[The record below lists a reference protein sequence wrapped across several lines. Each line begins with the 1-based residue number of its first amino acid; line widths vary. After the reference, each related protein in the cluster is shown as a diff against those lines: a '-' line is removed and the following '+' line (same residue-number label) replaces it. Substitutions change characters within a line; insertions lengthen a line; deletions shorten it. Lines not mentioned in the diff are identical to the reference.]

1 MSDRLLVD
9 VGADRRVTV
18 GVQRGDELPDVAG
31 ASFDLAWP
39 LSGEDLDELRWYLE
53 DYLRAPYGADSARG
67 ERIAASLERWGV
79 LVFESVFGAGPARDA
94 YVAARRGAA
103 ELEVV
108 FRSPSAA
115 VLGLPWEL
123 MRDPARASAVAL
135 DLVGVS
141 RSLRA
146 AALGESF
153 AVEGDVLRVLMVISR
168 PAGTRDVGY
177 RMVARPLLE
186 RLEAVRGRV
195 ELVVLRPPTLD
206 ALQRTLAREREAGRP
221 FQIVH
226 FDGHGVLA
234 GRRAAAGSGGAPLWF
249 DVAGGEG
256 LLVFEKPEGGPDPV
270 PADSLAHV
278 LKQARVPVVVLN
290 ACQSG
295 AVGKELEAAV
305 ATRLLAE
312 GVSSVVAMAYSVYAV
327 AAAEFMA
334 AFYERLFAGDR
345 VSAAVG
351 AGRRRLAARPGRPSP
366 KGEMALADWVIPV
379 HYQRRPI
386 HFPALATARSV
397 ARPLETMLD
406 DIREHA
412 AGAGD
417 GTGLDP
423 IGTFVGRDG
432 LFYELEVACRTHR
445 AVVLHGPGGTGK
457 TELAKAFGRWSCD
470 TAGAQLV
477 IFHSFEPGV
486 ASFGLD
492 GVLAA
497 IGLRAFGAQFARLDP
512 GERED
517 VILTALREHPLMLIW
532 DNFESVFAM
541 PDPTGVT
548 PPLDEQ
554 QRARLARFVA
564 AIAAGG
570 RSALLITSRTPE
582 GWLGDSLARLPVGGL
597 NRDEAVQYADV
608 LLSGVPASRERR
620 AHPAFGRLL
629 DALDGH
635 PLSMRLVLPHVANT
649 SPQGLLDAL
658 QGRGELPAGHETGR
672 LASLQSCVGYS
683 FEHLNPEARRL
694 LTAVSLFHGVVDVDV
709 LTIMSRMDDVPARFA
724 GIDRDSWA
732 GALDAAANIG
742 LLTSIGA
749 GMYRIHPALPAYLA
763 EHWHHDERDQYDGQ
777 HAQASHALLTAYADF
792 GNWLLNQM
800 HTGDAG
806 LALRLVELQRR
817 TLGYLLGSALGDKH
831 WQQAHAIAQPLDEY
845 FTSRGL
851 DEEARAWVDRAR
863 QATENPDGTAPDLTT
878 PAGEL
883 WGYFVGSQANREM
896 RQGRLAS
903 AERTYQELVEALR
916 RQTPS
921 PEQQRNLA
929 AGYHQLG
936 MVAQDRGR
944 LDDAEDWY
952 RQSLTINEELGN
964 RSGMATT
971 YHQLGMVAQGRGR
984 LDDAEDWYRQSLTIK
999 EELGNRP
1006 GMASSYHQLGIV
1018 AQDRGRLDD
1027 AEDWYRQ
1034 SLTIKEELGNRPGM
1048 ADTLHTLGSVALLRG
1063 HLDEAEDWY
1072 HQSLRINEE
1081 LTNRPRLAM
1090 LYHQLGIV
1098 AQDRGRPDD
1107 AEDWYRQSLTINE
1120 ELGNRRDMATSYHQ
1134 LGRVAQDRG
1143 RLDDAEDWYRQSLT
1157 INEELGNRRDMATT
1171 YHQLGIVAQER
1182 GRLDD
1187 AEDWYRQSL
1196 TINDELGSRPRLAN
1210 NHGQLGLLAEARG
1223 RPVDALEWTVRC
1235 VTLFDEFPHPAT
1247 GPAPLHLARLTAQL
1261 GLPAL
1266 EACWQAVTGD
1276 PLPSAVRDHV
1286 IAHSTSDPKE

>member
-67 ERIAASLERWGV
+67 ERIAASFERWGV
-79 LVFESVFGAGPARDA
+79 AVFESVFGAGPARDA
-94 YVAARRGAA
+94 YIAARRGTA

-206 ALQRTLAREREAGRP
+206 ALERTLAREREAGRP

-234 GRRAAAGSGGAPLWF
+234 GRRVAAGSGGVPLWF

-270 PADSLAHV
+270 PADSLARI
-278 LKQARVPVVVLN
+278 LKEARVPVVVLN

-386 HFPALATARSV
+386 HFPALSTARSV
-397 ARPLETMLD
+397 ARPLEMMLD
-406 DIREHA
+406 DIREHS

-417 GTGLDP
+417 GTGLDA

-445 AVVLHGPGGTGK
+445 AVVLNGPGGTGK
-457 TELAKAFGRWSCD
+457 TELAKAFGRWSRD
-470 TAGAQLV
+470 TSGAQLV

-492 GVLAA
+492 GVLSA
-497 IGLRAFGAQFARLDP
+497 IGLQAFGAQFARLDP
-512 GERED
+512 GEREN

-532 DNFESVFAM
+532 DNFESVFEM
-541 PDPTGVT
+541 PDPTGAT

-554 QRARLARFVA
+554 ERARLTRFVA
-564 AIAAGG
+564 AIAGSG

-582 GWLGDSLARLPVGGL
+582 GWLGDSIARLPVGGL
-597 NRDEAVQYADV
+597 SRDEAVQYADV
-608 LLSGVPASRERR
+608 LLSGIPASRERR
-620 AHPAFGRLL
+620 GHPAFGRLL

-635 PLSMRLVLPHVANT
+635 PLSMRLVLPHVAST
-649 SPQGLLDAL
+649 TPQGLLDAL

-683 FEHLNPEARRL
+683 FEHLDPEARRL
-694 LTAVSLFHGVVDVDV
+694 LTAVSLFHGIVDVDV
-709 LTIMSRMDDVPARFA
+709 LTIMSTVGEVPARFA
-724 GIDRDSWA
+724 GIDRDGWA

-763 EHWHHDERDQYDGQ
+763 EQWHRDERDQYEGQ
-777 HAQASHALLTAYADF
+777 RAQASRALLTAYAAF
-792 GNWLLNQM
+792 GEWLLNQM
-800 HTGDAG
+800 QTGDAG

-817 TLGYLLGSALGDKH
+817 TLGYLLGSALQDKH
-831 WQQAHAIAQPLDEY
+831 WGLAQAIAQPLSVY
-845 FTSRGL
+845 FDSRGL
-851 DEEARAWVDRAR
+851 DEEARGWVDRVR
-863 QATENPDGTAPDLTT
+863 LATEDSHGSAPDAET
-878 PAGEL
+878 PAGAL
-883 WGYFVGSQANREM
+883 WMFVVANHANREGL
-896 RQGRLAS
+896 RGHLAS
-903 AERTYQELVEALR
+903 SERTHQEIVEALESQPPSPR
-916 RQTPS
+916 RQLFLSTS
-921 PEQQRNLA
+921 F
-929 AGYHQLG
+929 HQLG
-936 MVAQDRGR
+936 WVAQDRGH
-944 LDDAEDWY
+944 LDDAEGWY
-952 RQSLTINEELGN
+952 RQSLTINEELGS
-964 RSGMATT
+964 RPRMAVN
-971 YHQLGMVAQGRGR
+971 YHQLGMVAQGRGRLDDAEDWCRQSLTIKEELGDRPGMAHSYHQLGSVAQGRGRLDDAEDWYRRSLTINEELGDRPGMANSYHQLGIVAQGRGR

-1006 GMASSYHQLGIV
+1006 GMANSYHQLGIV
-1018 AQDRGRLDD
+1018 AQRRGRLDD

-1034 SLTIKEELGNRPGM
+1034 SLTINEEFGNRPRM
-1048 ADTLHTLGSVALLRG
+1048 AHT
-1063 HLDEAEDWY
+1063 
-1072 HQSLRINEE
+1072 
-1081 LTNRPRLAM
+1081 
-1090 LYHQLGIV
+1090 YHQLGMV
-1098 AQDRGRPDD
+1098 AQG
-1107 AEDWYRQSLTINE
+1107 
-1120 ELGNRRDMATSYHQ
+1120 
-1134 LGRVAQDRG
+1134 RG

-1157 INEELGNRRDMATT
+1157 INEELGNRPGMAIS
-1171 YHQLGIVAQER
+1171 YHQLGMVAQDR

-1196 TINDELGSRPRLAN
+1196 TIDQELGDRPGMATSY
-1210 NHGQLGLLAEARG
+1210 HQLRLLAEARE
-1223 RPVDALEWTVRC
+1223 RLADALQWMVRC
-1235 VTLFDEFPHPAT
+1235 ATLFDEFPHPAT
-1247 GPAPLHLARLTAQL
+1247 GPAPAHLARLTAQL

-1276 PLPSAVRDHV
+1276 PLPSAVRDH
-1286 IAHSTSDPKE
+1286 ITAHNQ